1 MRLLQRSYDQNLC
14 RKERPLLRQRCPET
28 TIIEYHIASIWGKD
42 CNDESRNE
50 ISSRSKYADEKSAD
64 VKRINSKQE
73 EYQTYV
79 ELTVVCIHI
88 LTVINIFKCVSYES
102 TYYVHQSNGTDYNV
116 RAPVYFHLSHTHSRA
131 SHKKF
136 HWRFFDFHQ
145 LSSLLQ
151 IHQSLSPLFQHIS
164 SVST

>member
-1 MRLLQRSYDQNLC
+1 MTKKEYIIDAKGKRIGRVATEAASYL
-14 RKERPLLRQRCPET
+14 
-28 TIIEYHIASIWGKD
+28 IGKD
-42 CNDESRNE
+42 SVEFTRN
-50 ISSRSKYADEKSAD
+50 IPAD
-64 VKRINSKQE
+64 VTVKIENARLMDISDKKRAQE